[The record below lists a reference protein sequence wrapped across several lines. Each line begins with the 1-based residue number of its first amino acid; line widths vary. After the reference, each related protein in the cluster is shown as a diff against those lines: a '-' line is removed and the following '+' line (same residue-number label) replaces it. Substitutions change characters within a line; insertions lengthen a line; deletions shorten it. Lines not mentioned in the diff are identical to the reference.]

1 MEPLE
6 SKHEAR
12 IQLLIQ
18 QHRLPYDPAAWAQM
32 EALLDQA
39 NGTGGATLPPP
50 NGQRPRQ
57 LPRWWLW
64 LLLLPLLFTLAA
76 LGWQGYMQGSQA
88 SGAEARQAGG
98 ENLALPAPQPGRTMP
113 APTPSGAGAG
123 QTGAFA
129 AEGLTPEASP
139 PPQAP
144 AGSSVHPKDGSAAV
158 LQAGSAAA
166 KASRIAAGFAGQAFA
181 LAAAAAAPL
190 PARVAAEASAAPD
203 AAGAARREA
212 ELLEALPGCG
222 AVGIALPQ
230 PSLQPIDPLYAT
242 RQLRRGWAL
251 GGNFS
256 MVDYRS
262 GRTSALPMLGY
273 YWSFPF
279 RQGQLQAEAQFKA
292 VGRYQQA
299 TEFRFVAPGF
309 SQSIELE
316 LRSLV
321 FLEFPLSYKWKRARS
336 DNQYWLI
343 GCRPSFNFIYRSVG
357 TNSISIGGT
366 TSGFGSGTDI
376 EIREGIRWFDL
387 GLTAGWEWRFSP
399 RWGLDLRYT
408 QGWNDMT
415 HDNFFKRRDYVLNSD
430 LQITFRHY
438 VSPRQRRGQRPLF
451 PDGARRGQ

>member
-1 MEPLE
+1 MEPLK

-39 NGTGGATLPPP
+39 NGTGGTTLPPT
-50 NGQRPRQ
+50 NGQRPTE

-76 LGWQGYMQGSQA
+76 LSWQGYIQGLQA
-88 SGAEARQAGG
+88 SRAEARQAGA
-98 ENLALPAPQPGRTMP
+98 ENLAQPAPQPGRTMH

-129 AEGLTPEASP
+129 AEGLAPEAPSLS
-139 PPQAP
+139 QAP
-144 AGSSVHPKDGSAAV
+144 VGSSVNPKDGSAFV
-158 LQAGSAAA
+158 PQTGSAAV
-166 KASRIAAGFAGQAFA
+166 KASRLAAGFAGQAVA
-181 LAAAAAAPL
+181 LAAAATAPL
-190 PARVAAEASAAPD
+190 PTWVATEAKAAPD
-203 AAGAARREA
+203 AAETARREA

-222 AVGIALPQ
+222 PAGLALPQ

-262 GRTSALPMLGY
+262 GRTSALPMFGY
-273 YWSFPF
+273 YWNFPF

-292 VGRYQQA
+292 VGRYQQTA
-299 TEFRFVAPGF
+299 DFRFVAPGF

-336 DNQYWLI
+336 ANQYWLI
-343 GCRPSFNFIYRSVG
+343 GCRPSFNFIYRSAS
-357 TNSISIGGT
+357 TNSISIGGP
-366 TSGFGSGTDI
+366 TSGFGSDADI

-399 RWGLDLRYT
+399 RWALDLRYT

-438 VSPRQRRGQRPLF
+438 VSPRQRSGQRPLF
-451 PDGARRGQ
+451 PDGARPGQ